1 MGRRSKQVD
10 DIGAGARDT
19 AERLAAFGQLDANV
33 PLRTRAASLAP
44 IAHAVRDIGSSLIPG
59 SNSGRKRILE
69 YFRLHPRQVIEGDEL
84 FVVAGI
90 DDWAR
95 RLREL
100 RVEKGWPIYSGVTF
114 GHLREHD
121 PELLAEIE
129 AQIGVDTSSLGP
141 ERYVLVE
148 DSPDQNAAKH
158 WKLLKTLRGSDLT
171 VQDRI
176 LELLRKNIGQPISG
190 EQLRYVAGDASEWAR
205 RVRELRT
212 EQGWPVLTKMQ
223 GRPEIPV
230 GSYVL
235 AEDKQSPT
243 HDRKISDSIRI
254 AVLQRDNFKCR
265 HCGWS
270 RGDLQPDDPRKFLE
284 LHHVHEHAHG
294 GLNTIENLVTLCNV
308 HHDAVHA
315 KTLSLPADW
324 P

>member
-1 MGRRSKQVD
+1 MGRRSKQID

-19 AERLAAFGQLDANV
+19 AERLAEFGQLDSDV

-44 IAHAVRDIGSSLIPG
+44 IAHAVRDIGSSLLPG
-59 SNSGRKRILE
+59 FNSGRKRILE
-69 YFRLHPRQVIEGDEL
+69 YFKLHPRQVIKGDEL

-121 PELLAEIE
+121 PELLVGIE
-129 AQIGVDTSSLGP
+129 TQIGLDTSSLGP
-141 ERYVLVE
+141 ERYVLV
-148 DSPDQNAAKH
+148 DDAPDENAAKH

-212 EQGWPVLTKMQ
+212 EEGWPVLTKMQ

-235 AEDKQSPT
+235 AEDKQSPA
-243 HDRKISDSIRI
+243 HDRKISDSVRI
-254 AVLQRDNFKCR
+254 AVLQRDSFKCR

-270 RGDLQPDDPRKFLE
+270 RADLQPDDPRKFLE

-315 KTLSLPADW
+315 KTLSLPDDW

>member
-1 MGRRSKQVD
+1 MGRRSKQIG
-10 DIGAGARDT
+10 DIGAGARAAADQL
-19 AERLAAFGQLDANV
+19 ADFARLDPDV
-33 PLRTRAASLAP
+33 PIRTRAASLAP
-44 IAHAVRDIGSSLIPG
+44 IAHAVRDIGSSLLPG
-59 SNSGRKRILE
+59 FDSGRKRILA
-69 YFRLHPRQVIEGDEL
+69 YFRLHPGQAINGEEL

-121 PELLAEIE
+121 REQLLEIE
-129 AQIGVDTSSLGP
+129 SQIGFETTALGP
-141 ERYVLVE
+141 EQYVLVE
-148 DSPDQNAAKH
+148 DAPDENAAKH
-158 WKLLKTLRGSDLT
+158 WKLLKSLRGSELS

-176 LELLRKNIGQPISG
+176 LELLRNNVGQAISG

-235 AEDKQSPT
+235 AEDKQSPS
-243 HDRKISDSIRI
+243 HDRKISDSVRI
-254 AVLQRDNFKCR
+254 AVLQRDGFKCR

-270 RGDLQPDDPRKFLE
+270 RGNLDPDDPRKLLE
-284 LHHVHEHAHG
+284 LHHVREHAQG
-294 GLNTIENLVTLCNV
+294 GVNTVENLVTLCNV
-308 HHDAVHA
+308 DHDAVHA
-315 KTLSLPADW
+315 KTLSLPAGW

>member
-1 MGRRSKQVD
+1 MGRRSKQID

-19 AERLAAFGQLDANV
+19 ADRLAEFAQLDPNV

-44 IAHAVRDIGSSLIPG
+44 IAHAVRDIGSSLLPG
-59 SNSGRKRILE
+59 FDSGRKRILE
-69 YFRLHPRQVIEGDEL
+69 YFRLHPRQVIQGEEL

-129 AQIGVDTSSLGP
+129 VQIGLDTSSLGP
-141 ERYVLVE
+141 EQYVLVE

-171 VQDRI
+171 VQARI
-176 LELLRKNIGQPISG
+176 LELLRQNVGQAISG

-212 EQGWPVLTKMQ
+212 EEGWPVLTKMQ

-243 HDRKISDSIRI
+243 HDRKISDSVRI
-254 AVLQRDNFKCR
+254 AVLQRDRFKCR

-270 RGDLQPDDPRKFLE
+270 RADLQPDDPRKFLE